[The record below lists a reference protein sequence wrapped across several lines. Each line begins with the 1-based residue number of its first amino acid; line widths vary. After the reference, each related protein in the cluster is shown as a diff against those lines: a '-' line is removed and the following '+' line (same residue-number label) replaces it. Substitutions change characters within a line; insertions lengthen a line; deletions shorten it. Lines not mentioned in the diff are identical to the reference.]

1 MDKVPL
7 RKKFITCFSKAGL
20 NSTVFIV
27 NTGLNS
33 TVFEIGKS
41 RVAVRLNG
49 IFRRVRPYIYYIIL
63 TIT

>member
-33 TVFEIGKS
+33 TVFEIGKCH
-41 RVAVRLNG
+41 VAVRLNG
-49 IFRRVRPYIYYIIL
+49 IFKQSRSYIYI
-63 TIT
+63 